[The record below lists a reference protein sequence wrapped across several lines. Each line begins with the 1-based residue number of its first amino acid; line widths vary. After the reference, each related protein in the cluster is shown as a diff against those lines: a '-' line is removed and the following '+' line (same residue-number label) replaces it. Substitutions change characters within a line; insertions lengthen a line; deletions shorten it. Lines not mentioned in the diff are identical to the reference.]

1 VIEDNMRKRGV
12 VVSLFVFTVGLKGG
26 TLYNIVK
33 SHLAYSILPFRKQ
46 VEATE
51 KTF

>member
-1 VIEDNMRKRGV
+1 MQKRDAV
-12 VVSLFVFTVGLKGG
+12 VALFVFTVGLKGG
-26 TLYNIVK
+26 SLYNVAK